1 MSVLSALIDSTMI
14 ERAAE
19 AGYHAA
25 MTFAKDGVIYEQWT
39 NLPEYWKQIYR
50 AQARAIAGVLA

>member
-1 MSVLSALIDSTMI
+1 MSVLSTPIDTRI
-14 ERAAE
+14 VEQAAE

-25 MTFAKDGVIYEQWT
+25 MTFAKDGVIYEQWA

-50 AQARAIAGVLA
+50 AQARAIAGVLS